1 MANRNLQ
8 KSRHQ
13 EPATDSAPDMMEDLE
28 IQEYMATT
36 VVMPAGAYN
45 PYERP
50 ATPGAPAQRPKQQD
64 LRKLSEWI
72 KTRRTVE
79 ELAREN
85 SEPDLKRRR

>member
-1 MANRNLQ
+1 MAKSNPF
-8 KSRHQ
+8 KSRPR
-13 EPATDSAPDMMEDLE
+13 EPATDSAQDMMDHLE

-50 ATPGAPAQRPKQQD
+50 ATPSAPAQRPKQPD

-85 SEPDLKRRR
+85 SAPDLKRRR